1 MIKATSFKLCA
12 WYWSSLS
19 FLSTFLPVLMHW
31 LCCNLKSW
39 LQKSIHSSCWCMHN
53 FVARK
58 KWTEREMWCL
68 FYACKSLCPGDDFI
82 AISFQ
87 AQVIEF
93 AWKDV
98 KSYEVDEEGMSFNF
112 EYNRPGKK
120 PRLVKIFT
128 PYVSVVCAGLF
139 VWAVKGTVFLQTC
152 FVQEGWPWPVPNR

>member
-1 MIKATSFKLCA
+1 MVAEILSQFMLVYAQLCG
-12 WYWSSLS
+12 
-19 FLSTFLPVLMHW
+19 
-31 LCCNLKSW
+31 
-39 LQKSIHSSCWCMHN
+39 
-53 FVARK
+53 K
-58 KWTEREMWCL
+58 KEMNREREMWCL

-139 VWAVKGTVFLQTC
+139 V
-152 FVQEGWPWPVPNR
+152 

>member
-1 MIKATSFKLCA
+1 M
-12 WYWSSLS
+12 WQERNE
-19 FLSTFLPVLMHW
+19 H
-31 LCCNLKSW
+31 
-39 LQKSIHSSCWCMHN
+39 
-53 FVARK
+53 
-58 KWTEREMWCL
+58 REMWCL
-68 FYACKSLCPGDDFI
+68 FCACKSLCPGDDFT

-139 VWAVKGTVFLQTC
+139 V
-152 FVQEGWPWPVPNR
+152 